1 VREPNEK
8 EVDAV
13 ANPLS
18 ALPPVMVDGCDADTR
33 GLVREMIVRMADK
46 WSLLLIE
53 HLSHGPE
60 RFTGLMAAVPGIS
73 HRMLTHTLRTLE
85 RDGMV
90 TRTVHAE
97 VPPRVDYAL
106 TDLGMSLSAPVA
118 AFVVWAHEHHSE
130 VAVHRATFDAR
141 GGRSER

>member
-1 VREPNEK
+1 M
-8 EVDAV
+8 
-13 ANPLS
+13 ANS
-18 ALPPVMVDGCDADTR
+18 VQALPDVMVDGCDADTR
-33 GLVREMIVRMADK
+33 DLVREMIVRMADK

-53 HLSHGPE
+53 QLSHGPE

-90 TRTVHAE
+90 TRTAHAE
-97 VPPRVDYAL
+97 VPPRVEYAL

-130 VAVHRATFDAR
+130 VAAHRATFDQR
-141 GGRSER
+141 GGRSEH